1 MRERRWSEARWFGV
15 AMALSGIGCAP
26 VLSTFT
32 PAAVTPGPRH
42 FRGSLGVGAS
52 VPIGTLSELIDTL
65 QASNRQVE
73 SGGRL
78 SQADTERLYNAVA
91 GVILSPPGA
100 APEAQARMGFGR
112 GFDAGIRTTFGDFR
126 VDGRYQILRAAAGA
140 PFDLSVGLG
149 LSWGGFSYPVSS
161 VGDVLD
167 IQDYRR
173 LAAEVPVLAG
183 WSGRFGAFWF
193 GPKFLANSYRTSI
206 SVRVGGDEIQ
216 ALSLN
221 GASLYVGGQVG
232 GMIGYRWLFLAA
244 ELTVMG
250 MTGGAQVNVGNG
262 AFRSSPSYGGVVV
275 APTLGFVLQI

>member
-1 MRERRWSEARWFGV
+1 MRVRRSSDTRWFAVGLAV
-15 AMALSGIGCAP
+15 SGIGCAP

-32 PAAVTPGPRH
+32 PAAVTPGPLH

-52 VPIGTLSELIDTL
+52 VPIGSLSNLADTL
-65 QASNRQVE
+65 EASNRQVQG
-73 SGGRL
+73 GGRL

-91 GVILSPPGA
+91 GVILAPPGA
-100 APEAQARMGFGR
+100 SPEAQARAGLGR
-112 GFDAGIRTTFGDFR
+112 GFDVGIRTTFGDFR
-126 VDGRYQILRAAAGA
+126 VDGRYQILRAEAGA
-140 PFDLSVGLG
+140 PLDLSVGLG

-161 VGDVLD
+161 VSDVLD

-193 GPKFLANSYRTSI
+193 GPKLLANSYRTSI
-206 SVRVGGDEIQ
+206 TVRVGGDETR
-216 ALSLN
+216 ALALD

-232 GMIGYRWLFLAA
+232 GMIGYRWIFLAA

-262 AFRSSPSYGGVVV
+262 AFQSNPTYGGVVV
-275 APTLGFVLQI
+275 APTVGLVLQI